1 MRYRVLV
8 TAQAKTN
15 LRDYYVRAAE
25 VAPVTADR
33 WLARFES
40 ALQSLADY
48 PERCGLA
55 PENDLVTPT
64 IRQLLF
70 GRTSSVF
77 RVLFTVIGAE
87 VRILHIRRGVMTNAD
102 AADLFGE

>member
-1 MRYRVLV
+1 MHYRVVV
-8 TAQAKTN
+8 TAQAQIN
-15 LRDYYVRAAE
+15 LRHYYVRAAAL
-25 VAPVTADR
+25 APVTADR

-40 ALQSLADY
+40 ALQSLAVH

-55 PENDLVTPT
+55 PENDAVAAT

-77 RVLFTVIGAE
+77 RILFTVVGEE
-87 VRILHIRRGVMTNAD
+87 VRILHIRRGVMANAD
-102 AADLFGE
+102 ATDIFGE

>member
-1 MRYRVLV
+1 MHYRVLI

-25 VAPVTADR
+25 QAPVAADR
-33 WLARFES
+33 WLSRFES
-40 ALQSLADY
+40 ALQSLTDH

-55 PENDLVTPT
+55 PDNDAVTPT

-70 GRTSSVF
+70 GRTASVF
-77 RVLFTVIGAE
+77 RVLFTIVGDE
-87 VRILHIRRGVMTNAD
+87 VRILHIRRGVMANAD
-102 AADLFGE
+102 AGDLFGE